1 LSRDLGSASDK
12 PQATSLT
19 AGPGDGR
26 IHLERKN
33 HEQTTRTNNKQNF
46 NSTLALAGAARPKL
60 QAASGKLQAPS
71 NKLDK
76 KIIY

>member
-1 LSRDLGSASDK
+1 VKDVHSTGLVQKDY
-12 PQATSLT
+12 
-19 AGPGDGR
+19 
-26 IHLERKN
+26 
-33 HEQTTRTNNKQNF
+33 EQTTRTNNKQNF
-46 NSTLALAGAARPKL
+46 NSALALAGATRPKL